1 MIFRHLTIKKK
12 VLLFIGTMAFIGVSI
27 TSTLISYRLH
37 QMRQA
42 EAKIIIEN
50 LFNYYVHL
58 LQDEFEISTHQIEEI
73 EQLSGTAL
81 VNHAARAELQTMLN
95 TVTIV
100 GFNRA
105 YTTIYSPKGIVIAS
119 NNQSYVGQSIEETT
133 DNQILIDHV
142 LKQQPLFYTRHSRT
156 LNETVITYIKPITL
170 GNIKW
175 MMAVNIPAKQHLN
188 ENRTLYLFIFG
199 TTYVSVIIAMFLM
212 AWFLSGLTR
221 SLNQA
226 ATVAKAIAA
235 GHLDNVITWH
245 GQDEIAQFF
254 QALAQMQTQL
264 REQMAQ
270 DKQIAQAAIR
280 INQALDNVSTSVLI
294 ANNDYQIIY
303 ANPAAHQLLADIR
316 TQLPGFQANQF
327 LNTTIDNFHPSPNQF
342 RQVLRELKTVHTTII
357 TMGELTLQLTVNPVK
372 DEQGQRLGWVFEFKD
387 KSLEVATE
395 REIDSVIA
403 TAARGDYSKRVD
415 LTEKSGFFHKIGES
429 INQVLDHK
437 ESILGDIR
445 RVMGALSNGDLTQT
459 INQDYQ
465 GLLKLI
471 QEDVNATVNK
481 FITVIATIMETASA
495 VSQATEELAEGNH
508 NLSQRTEQQAASLQQ
523 TAASMEQM
531 TGTVQ
536 QTTDHARRSTHLAM
550 RALNCA
556 QAGGTVVNQAVSAMT
571 EINQSSKQVGDIIGL
586 INDIA
591 FQTNLL
597 ALNAAVEAARAGEQG
612 RGFAVVAAEVRNLA
626 QRSAGAAKEI
636 KILIENSV
644 NRVAQGTQLVNQ
656 SGLRLAEII
665 TAVKEVSDI
674 IVGIAAA
681 SQEQLLGI
689 QQVNKAISQMD
700 EMTQQNAAMV
710 EEAAVASACLKEQA
724 QHLQEGMSF
733 FKTGKIA
740 E

>member
-1 MIFRHLTIKKK
+1 
-12 VLLFIGTMAFIGVSI
+12 
-27 TSTLISYRLH
+27 
-37 QMRQA
+37 
-42 EAKIIIEN
+42 
-50 LFNYYVHL
+50 
-58 LQDEFEISTHQIEEI
+58 
-73 EQLSGTAL
+73 
-81 VNHAARAELQTMLN
+81 
-95 TVTIV
+95 
-100 GFNRA
+100 
-105 YTTIYSPKGIVIAS
+105 
-119 NNQSYVGQSIEETT
+119 
-133 DNQILIDHV
+133 
-142 LKQQPLFYTRHSRT
+142 
-156 LNETVITYIKPITL
+156 
-170 GNIKW
+170 
-175 MMAVNIPAKQHLN
+175 
-188 ENRTLYLFIFG
+188 
-199 TTYVSVIIAMFLM
+199 
-212 AWFLSGLTR
+212 
-221 SLNQA
+221 
-226 ATVAKAIAA
+226 
-235 GHLDNVITWH
+235 
-245 GQDEIAQFF
+245 
-254 QALAQMQTQL
+254 
-264 REQMAQ
+264 
-270 DKQIAQAAIR
+270 
-280 INQALDNVSTSVLI
+280 
-294 ANNDYQIIY
+294 
-303 ANPAAHQLLADIR
+303 
-316 TQLPGFQANQF
+316 
-327 LNTTIDNFHPSPNQF
+327 
-342 RQVLRELKTVHTTII
+342 
-357 TMGELTLQLTVNPVK
+357 VK

-656 SGLRLAEII
+656 SGLRLEEII
-665 TAVKEVSDI
+665 TAVKEVS
-674 IVGIAAA
+674 VLA
-681 SQEQLLGI
+681 LPPL
-689 QQVNKAISQMD
+689 VRNNYWVFNKLIKPFRKWMR
-700 EMTQQNAAMV
+700 
-710 EEAAVASACLKEQA
+710 
-724 QHLQEGMSF
+724 
-733 FKTGKIA
+733 
-740 E
+740 